1 MRLVADISRI
11 VREVGWQPRIKLED
25 GLAQTIPFYE
35 LTRAIWV
42 SQPV

>member
-11 VREVGWQPRIKLED
+11 VREVGWQPRTDLKE

-35 LTRAIWV
+35 RTRAIWV
-42 SQPV
+42 GQPV